1 MAGCTLRE
9 IIGHPGPVRL
19 LARLIDRD
27 RLPHAM
33 ILEGPLGCGRRTLA
47 KAVAAARLCPERR
60 SGDACGVCAHCQ
72 QSVSGTHPDIFELPG
87 RRIAPNGPTVEDAR
101 AVADSASSSPLLG
114 IGKAIIIPDAELL
127 RDAAANAL
135 LKVIEEPPPRTVIIL
150 TVASVGGLLGT
161 IRSRAQ
167 LYRLQALNRSDRER
181 VLRSTGLDAAKAA
194 ALAARGPELGGL
206 DAPPAPFQHLERL
219 CDGLDLAAISAV
231 IDALPS
237 RLGDAGEGAED
248 GPSAALTPAA
258 VQRQVLRAWLADLA
272 QRQREG
278 LRSSDARRAEAHVQR
293 LERIARAGQDLD
305 RNLQPR
311 LVLEGLSQLR

>member
-9 IIGHPGPVRL
+9 VIGHPGPIRL

-33 ILEGPLGCGRRTLA
+33 ILEGPQGCGRRTLA
-47 KAVAAARLCPERR
+47 RAVAAAKLCPERR
-60 SGDACGVCAHCQ
+60 SGDACGLCAHCL
-72 QSVSGTHPDIFELPG
+72 QSAGGTHPDIFELPG
-87 RRIAPNGPTVEDAR
+87 RRIAPNGPSVEDAR
-101 AVADSASSSPLLG
+101 TVADSAAASPLLG

-135 LKVIEEPPPRTVIIL
+135 LKIIEEPPPRTVIIL

-181 VLRSTGLDAAKAA
+181 VLRGTGMDAAKAA
-194 ALAARGPELGGL
+194 ALAARGPKMGGL

-219 CDGLDLAAISAV
+219 LDGLDLAAISAV

-237 RLGDAGEGAED
+237 RLGDSGDASED
-248 GPSAALTPAA
+248 APSATLTPAA

-272 QRQREG
+272 QRQRQG
-278 LRSSDARRAEAHVQR
+278 MRSPDPRKAEASVQR
-293 LERIARAGQDLD
+293 VERIARAGQDLD

-311 LVLEGLSQLR
+311 LVLEGLALQR